1 MYVDTIKKI
10 ARLLLP
16 RGRAFD
22 YPKDGVID
30 KINGS
35 LAESES
41 RAVADG
47 SSILDSI
54 LPDNDDFSVEDA
66 EDWEVRLGMITNPT
80 VSLADRKAA
89 ILRKMQH
96 PGTIKPR
103 QHWRYIQKSL
113 QEAGFDLYVHENLP
127 GNSPI
132 DYYISGST
140 TYSLSEFG
148 LLEFGEEEFGG
159 ALSAAIA
166 AMLDPVQFGQVQ
178 FGQSQFAYRWNGDF
192 IIANHID
199 PALDAN
205 FDVGGSYRCSFFIG
219 GQNFGD
225 FGEVEAA
232 RIPEYRELVLKLKP
246 ANTVAFSFVNEI

>member
-1 MYVDTIKKI
+1 MFVDTIKII

-22 YPKDGVID
+22 YPKDGVLD
-30 KINGS
+30 KINS
-35 LAESES
+35 ALAESES
-41 RAVADG
+41 QAVEDG
-47 SSILDSI
+47 VAILDAI
-54 LPDNDDFSVEDA
+54 LPDNSNFTTSDA
-66 EDWEVRLGMITNPT
+66 TLWETRLGMITNAS

-96 PGTIKPR
+96 PGTIRPR

-127 GNSPI
+127 GDSPF
-132 DYYISGST
+132 DYYVAGAA
-140 TYSLSEFG
+140 SLLAEFG

-159 ALSAAIA
+159 AWTEAISE
-166 AMLDPVQFGQVQ
+166 LLTPVQFGQVQ
-178 FGQSQFAYRWNGDF
+178 FGQSEFAYRWNGSY

-199 PALDAN
+199 PDLDSS

-219 GQNFGD
+219 GVNYGD
-225 FGEVEAA
+225 YGEVDAA

-246 ANTVAFSFVNEI
+246 GNTVAFSFVNEV